1 MGIAELFDK
10 KVGIARLFVLKMG
23 IARLLVGIAEL
34 FDKKVGIVG
43 CHPDKS
49 YEPCPREA
57 FSGLGRRR
65 VN

>member
-43 CHPDKS
+43 CHPQIFKEVS
-49 YEPCPREA
+49 
-57 FSGLGRRR
+57 R
-65 VN
+65 VKHGEH

>member
-43 CHPDKS
+43 CHPRRRRLVSARSCK
-49 YEPCPREA
+49 
-57 FSGLGRRR
+57 SGL
-65 VN
+65 

>member
-34 FDKKVGIVG
+34 FDRKVGIVG
-43 CHPDKS
+43 CHPRFFRILRNS
-49 YEPCPREA
+49 Y
-57 FSGLGRRR
+57 FGYL
-65 VN
+65 V